1 MGERWDG
8 SSCPWRKLGV
18 RCAVAALRTA
28 GALQV
33 TRVCWKSAA
42 KPRPPARPARLK
54 RGLGGNRN
62 VHRRSEAT
70 APPEEQGPQYT
81 SGQRESLEPQ
91 VLSGFFAPF
100 WPTKKGLAPGGAKRP
115 HKICRFCGNP
125 AEFHILGRSE
135 SALRQG
141 FGCAKTLGRRTP
153 GESLG
158 IGQCQ
163 NTPVPKTSHT

>member
-1 MGERWDG
+1 MVVPAPGGGWGCSVR
-8 SSCPWRKLGV
+8 SLRSARGV
-18 RCAVAALRTA
+18 RSGLRGCAGNRRQGVRLPT
-28 GALQV
+28 
-33 TRVCWKSAA
+33 
-42 KPRPPARPARLK
+42 RPARLK
-54 RGLGGNRN
+54 RGLGGSCN
-62 VHRRSEAT
+62 VRRRSEEP
-70 APPEEQGPQYT
+70 APPEEQDNQYT
-81 SGQRESLEPQ
+81 SGQREFLEPQ

-100 WPTKKGLAPGGAKRP
+100 WPTKKGPAPGGAERP
-115 HKICRFCGNP
+115 HKICRFCGDP

-141 FGCAKTLGRRTP
+141 FGCAQTRGRRTP